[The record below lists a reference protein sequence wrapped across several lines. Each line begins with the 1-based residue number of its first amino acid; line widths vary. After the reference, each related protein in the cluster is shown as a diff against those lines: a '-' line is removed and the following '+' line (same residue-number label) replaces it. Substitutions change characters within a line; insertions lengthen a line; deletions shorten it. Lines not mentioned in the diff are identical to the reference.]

1 LNLVYAKY
9 RIASSGIKVT
19 LPEGWDLGWKKDG
32 ILKGA
37 ALY

>member
-1 LNLVYAKY
+1 MLVYAKY

-19 LPEGWDLGWKKDG
+19 LPEGWNLGWKKDG